1 MQNNYDDG
9 PYVSP
14 EQENL
19 WKLLEELS
27 SKFQKL
33 IDESRQNAV
42 KGLLDKSR
50 SSAAR
55 KKELNDYFAF
65 RMDLDACVLQA
76 SDGKIYSFRQLAQI
90 ARSLCDDNTFHY
102 NDAPLILNNLDPFF
116 ESITLDDIVLA
127 YHNYRLSA
135 DDESLSHFVKLIGL
149 YAMYAFETDGLRLD
163 FRTSEDILSHDEA
176 ISHFKSIL
184 QFVDDYLETHSAK
197 QARFAKKYELK
208 KETRIDFS
216 SRIDRDAAQSF
227 GKKSPLEIRMTKL
240 TAFILEHGDLDEF
253 DEFRM
258 EWILNDLYK
267 QSGLR
272 FNTTQDELSSVQWPT
287 LSDMLALV
295 EKEYGLKASK
305 EYERKSLGHI
315 LNSLITIRDQNL
327 ESVFNQQTAVNEE
340 DYSDSLKNNSD
351 VETESAFENIQRSIR
366 FLFFVIMVADEMP
379 EYRNDKETMK
389 RRKSACRKLCD
400 IFSDDCAYETIT
412 DEDEL
417 NQTEIIEGERIIND
431 KKAELYRTFLMQYD
445 SSPVETIMEN
455 RLALLDKARAIA
467 PEDIVFLEECS
478 AKILDRIQEKV
489 SKDSLISIADSL
501 RTTLSTNGIYMPDN
515 VIHTLATAEF
525 LFTKYATDEY
535 AAQDFDYSSI
545 SALYYQAF
553 ENAYNS
559 LIWHNYAQFLNN
571 LTINGTNGM
580 PYTTILDRTRN
591 LYDGY
596 GAFSNAAGYLPS
608 KSYDRHFYVS
618 YRNSQRP
625 RTLVDDCCMY
635 MSFGIIMEKICPNSS
650 LPKFCEYF
658 AQISGFNDV
667 ATMVSDNHFMSACA
681 QFATEI
687 KGSAEN
693 RNNAS
698 HGGNQIDKNQ
708 CSKDKKTII
717 NELEEVRRTN
727 IGLIQQLIFLL
738 DSHNVPGTG
747 I

>member
-1 MQNNYDDG
+1 MGNDYDYE
-9 PYVSP
+9 PYVTP
-14 EQENL
+14 EQERL
-19 WKLLEELS
+19 WNLLEELS
-27 SKFQKL
+27 SKSQKL
-33 IDESRQNAV
+33 ITEKRQRAIKN
-42 KGLLDKSR
+42 LLEKTH

-55 KKELNDYFAF
+55 KKELNDYFSF
-65 RMDLDACVLQA
+65 RMNLEAPILQA
-76 SDGKIYSFRQLAQI
+76 SDGKSYSFQQVSDI
-90 ARSLCDDNTFHY
+90 AGSIYDDKTFAY
-102 NDAPLILNNLDPFF
+102 NDASLVLNNLDFFF
-116 ESITLDDIVLA
+116 ESITLDDLVLA

-135 DDESLSHFVKLIGL
+135 DEESLSHFVKLIGY
-149 YAMYAFETDGLRLD
+149 YAIYAFEMDGLRLD
-163 FRTSEDILSHDEA
+163 FRIPKSILSHEEA
-176 ISHFKSIL
+176 MNRFKSIL
-184 QFVDDYLETHSAK
+184 QFVDDYLNTHYEK
-197 QARFAKKYELK
+197 RNRFSGKYKLD
-208 KETRIDFS
+208 KEARIDFS

-227 GKKSPLEIRMTKL
+227 GKKSPLEIRMAKL
-240 TAFILEHGDLDEF
+240 TRFILEHGDLDDF
-253 DEFRM
+253 DEFRL

-267 QSGLR
+267 QTGLGL
-272 FNTTQDELSSVQWPT
+272 NTPKDELSSIQWPT
-287 LSDMLALV
+287 LSDLLALV
-295 EKEYGLKASK
+295 EKEYERRASK
-305 EYERKSLGHI
+305 EYEKKSIGHI
-315 LNSLITIRDQNL
+315 RNSLISIRKQNL
-327 ESVFNQQTAVNEE
+327 EYVFNQQTAINE
-340 DYSDSLKNNSD
+340 DDITDSIKNNSD
-351 VETESAFENIQRSIR
+351 VETESAFDNIQRSIR

-412 DEDEL
+412 EEDEL

-445 SSPVETIMEN
+445 SSPVEVIMEN

-478 AKILDRIQEKV
+478 AKILDRIQEKI
-489 SKDSLISIADSL
+489 SEDSLIRIADNL
-501 RTTLSTNGIYMPDN
+501 RATLGTDKGTCIPDN
-515 VIHTLATAEF
+515 VIHTLATAEL
-525 LFTKYATDEY
+525 LFNRYATEKY

-553 ENAYNS
+553 ENAYNA
-559 LIWHNYAQFLNN
+559 LIWHDYAQLLNN
-571 LTINGTNGM
+571 HTINGM
-580 PYTTILDRTRN
+580 LYTTILDRTRN

-596 GAFSNAAGYLPS
+596 GAFSNAVGFLPS

-625 RTLVDDCCMY
+625 RTLVDESCMY

-658 AQISGFNDV
+658 AQKAGFNDV
-667 ATMVSDNHFMSACA
+667 TTMVNDNHFMSACD

-687 KGSAEN
+687 KNSAEN

-708 CSKDKKTII
+708 CTQDKKTVI
-717 NELEEVRRTN
+717 NELEKVRRTN

-738 DSHNVPGTG
+738 NSHDVPSTGTV
-747 I
+747 